1 LAVFVFAF
9 INLGDHKM
17 LTTTLDNTNEVID
30 SRDVIARIEELEN
43 EQSNLIQQL
52 SDGEIT
58 EAEMVAFDKDKG
70 NELDALRELAAE
82 AESSPDWIHGEQLIR
97 ASYFVQYITELIDDC
112 YDLPKELTSGDWPYR
127 HITIDFEAAAKEAE
141 QDYNSVDFDG
151 VEYLIRA

>member
-1 LAVFVFAF
+1 
-9 INLGDHKM
+9 M

>member
-1 LAVFVFAF
+1 M
-9 INLGDHKM
+9 I
-17 LTTTLDNTNEVID
+17 TTTLDNTNEVID

-43 EQSNLIQQL
+43 EQSDLVQQL

-58 EAEMVAFDKDKG
+58 EAEMVAFDEDKG
-70 NELDALRELAAE
+70 RELDALRELAAE
-82 AESSPDWIHGEQLIR
+82 VESSPDWIHGEQLIR

-151 VEYLIRA
+151 VEYLIRAQQELIK

>member
-1 LAVFVFAF
+1 M
-9 INLGDHKM
+9 I
-17 LTTTLDNTNEVID
+17 TTTLDNTNKVID
-30 SRDVIARIEELEN
+30 SRDVIDRIEELEN
-43 EQSNLIQQL
+43 EQSDLVQQL

-58 EAEMVAFDKDKG
+58 EAEMIAFDEDKG
-70 NELDALRELAAE
+70 RELDALRELTAE

-97 ASYFVQYITELIDDC
+97 ASYFVQYITELINDC

>member
-1 LAVFVFAF
+1 M
-9 INLGDHKM
+9 I
-17 LTTTLDNTNEVID
+17 TTTLDNTNEVID

-43 EQSNLIQQL
+43 EQSDLVQQL

-58 EAEMVAFDKDKG
+58 EADMIAFDEDKG
-70 NELDALRELAAE
+70 RELDALRELAAQ
-82 AESSPDWIHGEQLIR
+82 AESSPDWIHGGQLIR

>member
-1 LAVFVFAF
+1 
-9 INLGDHKM
+9 M

-43 EQSNLIQQL
+43 EQSDLVQQL

-58 EAEMVAFDKDKG
+58 EAEMVAFDEDKG
-70 NELDALRELAAE
+70 RELDALRELAAE
-82 AESSPDWIHGEQLIR
+82 AEFSPDWIHGEQLIR

-112 YDLPKELTSGDWPYR
+112 YDLPKELTRGDWPYR

>member
-1 LAVFVFAF
+1 MITATF
-9 INLGDHKM
+9 
-17 LTTTLDNTNEVID
+17 DNTNDVID

-43 EQSNLIQQL
+43 EQAELLQQL

-58 EAEMVAFDKDKG
+58 EADMIAFDEDKG

-82 AESSPDWIHGEQLIR
+82 AESSPDWIHGETLIR

-112 YDLPKELTSGDWPYR
+112 YDLPKELTSGQWPYR

-141 QDYNSVDFDG
+141 QDYISVDFAG

>member
-1 LAVFVFAF
+1 
-9 INLGDHKM
+9 M
-17 LTTTLDNTNEVID
+17 LTTTLNNTDDVID
-30 SRDVIARIEELEN
+30 SRDVIARIEELEA
-43 EQSNLIQQL
+43 EQAELVQQL

-58 EAEMVAFDKDKG
+58 EAEMIAFDEDKG
-70 NELDALRELAAE
+70 HDLDALRELAALGE
-82 AESSPDWIHGEQLIR
+82 CSPDWIHGEQLIR
-97 ASYFVQYITELIDDC
+97 ATYFVQYITELIDDC

>member
-1 LAVFVFAF
+1 M
-9 INLGDHKM
+9 I
-17 LTTTLDNTNEVID
+17 TTTLDNTNEVID

-43 EQSNLIQQL
+43 EQSDLVQQL

-58 EAEMVAFDKDKG
+58 EADMIAFDEDKG
-70 NELDALRELAAE
+70 RELDALRELAAE

>member
-1 LAVFVFAF
+1 M
-9 INLGDHKM
+9 I
-17 LTTTLDNTNEVID
+17 TTTLDNTNEMID

-43 EQSNLIQQL
+43 EQSDLVQQL

-58 EAEMVAFDKDKG
+58 EAEMIAFDEDKG
-70 NELDALRELAAE
+70 RELDALRELAAE

>member
-1 LAVFVFAF
+1 M
-9 INLGDHKM
+9 I
-17 LTTTLDNTNEVID
+17 TTTLDNTNEVID

-43 EQSNLIQQL
+43 EQSDLVQQL
-52 SDGEIT
+52 WDGEIT
-58 EAEMVAFDKDKG
+58 EADMIAFDKDKG
-70 NELDALRELAAE
+70 RELDALRELAAE

>member
-1 LAVFVFAF
+1 M
-9 INLGDHKM
+9 IN
-17 LTTTLDNTNEVID
+17 TTLDNTNEVID

-43 EQSNLIQQL
+43 EQSDLVQQL

-58 EAEMVAFDKDKG
+58 EAEMIAFDEDKG
-70 NELDALRELAAE
+70 RELDALRELAAE

>member
-1 LAVFVFAF
+1 M
-9 INLGDHKM
+9 I
-17 LTTTLDNTNEVID
+17 TTTLDNTNEVID

-43 EQSNLIQQL
+43 EQSDLVQQL

-58 EAEMVAFDKDKG
+58 EAEMVAFDEDKG
-70 NELDALRELAAE
+70 RELDALRELAAE